1 MSLKCA
7 GVKNTAHPHSADAM
21 EWYRQSERKLTK
33 NSSTRSCRTYE
44 WKLIFLFSIF
54 VSIFFSSNFS
64 ASCQVHQAE
73 MNFRVWRAFLALFR
87 SRVAFAYTIF
97 WQLWLWRRYRQSYR
111 IDSIRWLATSERK
124 KENNQNKLEIAM
136 SNGRKKRK
144 SERAGEKIRNPNNC
158 YRQT

>member
-1 MSLKCA
+1 MQWNDIDRVKESLQKTHRHAHAEHMSE
-7 GVKNTAHPHSADAM
+7 N
-21 EWYRQSERKLTK
+21 WF
-33 NSSTRSCRTYE
+33 
-44 WKLIFLFSIF
+44 FLFSIF

-144 SERAGEKIRNPNNC
+144 SERAGEKNTQSKQLLPTNLIEYWEFAHTSVRE
-158 YRQT
+158 